1 MTTNRDIQKMKLNK
15 TEHASERRKVSH
27 QTNSLAESDST
38 LQHKQKPRLVSITLK
53 ELHLF
58 PAMHTLVD
66 LKRISLLLMTD
77 MVTLRTQP
85 RISFAGLESLPVMT
99 WRT

>member
-1 MTTNRDIQKMKLNK
+1 MKLNK

-38 LQHKQKPRLVSITLK
+38 LQHKQKLRLASTILK
-53 ELHLF
+53 APHLF
-58 PAMHTLVD
+58 PAIHTLVD
-66 LKRISLLLMTD
+66 LKRIFLLLMMGT
-77 MVTLRTQP
+77 VISRTPP
-85 RISFAGLESLPVMT
+85 RISFAGLELLPVMT